1 LVVIPTPKEFVAFL
15 GSCVELSI
23 DLTNQQ
29 IGLLACKHAAK
40 INLMIACGG
49 LGKVQFGL
57 STRHLI
63 DCGPTWEWVVCAGA
77 AGGLSKSFSIGDIV
91 VGEETVEYDI
101 RNHFGPP
108 LLPRFPASPPL
119 LVRYQESSAR
129 NRWLFNT
136 HFGVIASGDQDVVE
150 EQVRREIV
158 ELTKA
163 LAVAWEGAGGAR
175 ACQFSDVPFVEI
187 RGISD
192 KANDDAPSDFEDN
205 VPLVMRN
212 LAEFIIQH
220 NL

>member
-1 LVVIPTPKEFVAFL
+1 
-15 GSCVELSI
+15 
-23 DLTNQQ
+23 
-29 IGLLACKHAAK
+29 
-40 INLMIACGG
+40 MIACGG

-77 AGGLSKSFSIGDIV
+77 AGGLSKSLSIGDIV

-108 LLPRFPASPPL
+108 LLPSFPASPLL